1 MTQRSLKAYEKAKRA
16 ANERNKDW
24 IASRLIVE
32 EKVKDQKKECSWDEM
47 RPNAS
52 ESAVQQKTNDH
63 ASSMFKMICEN

>member
-32 EKVKDQKKECSWDEM
+32 EKVKDQKKECS
-47 RPNAS
+47 
-52 ESAVQQKTNDH
+52 
-63 ASSMFKMICEN
+63 